1 MIGVAGILMR
11 ATNVVSRIKRIAG
24 NVNTVRNEF
33 QTAGGGVRGAV
44 AGAKTAV
51 RLAFADTVTTA
62 RNEIEQL
69 NTSF

>member
-1 MIGVAGILMR
+1 MIGVTGILMK

-51 RLAFADTVTTA
+51 RLAMS
-62 RNEIEQL
+62 
-69 NTSF
+69 TS